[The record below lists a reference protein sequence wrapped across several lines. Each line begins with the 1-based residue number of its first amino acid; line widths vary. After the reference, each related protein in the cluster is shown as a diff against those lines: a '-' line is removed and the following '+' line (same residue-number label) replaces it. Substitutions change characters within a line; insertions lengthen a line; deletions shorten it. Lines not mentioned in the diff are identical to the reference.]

1 MRLPQ
6 IDLDDRR
13 FQDLVSEARL
23 RIARA
28 CPEWTEHN
36 VSDPGITLIE
46 LFAWMTEMTIYR
58 LNRVPEKMHVALME
72 LLGIQLDGPAAARAD
87 VRFRLSAPAESP
99 VEIPAG
105 TTEVGTLRTATAESV
120 VFQVQEEFTIPPIR
134 PVAYVVERGGT
145 FKDVGVAKGAAR
157 PQGPDQLPSAA
168 RPRWATRST
177 WASTRASGG
186 CCWAWRSRPR
196 WRAAP
201 AWTPRTRRCAGRSP
215 SPTGE
220 WAEAEVLEDLTGG
233 FNYGSGAVE
242 LQCPTRSGIAPV
254 SGKRLHWLRC
264 RLDDSTRRGG
274 GVAAY
279 AHPPEIY
286 SITAAPIGALLRT
299 EHAGLEVDEVLGTS
313 DGTPGQTFELR
324 FAPVLAP
331 EGGETLESRESGG
344 EWEPWELRESFAES
358 TREDRHF
365 TLDLVHGE
373 IELGPSVRE
382 ADGGWTQYGAIPA
395 KGAQLRMNRYR
406 HGGGRAGNVAAGTLT
421 MLRSAIPGVASVT
434 NPRAA
439 YGGVDAESLTDAR
452 QRAAMEIRT
461 RYRAVTTEDFEFL
474 VGEATPRVARAVCV
488 PPANG
493 GAVEV
498 HVLPRVD
505 PADRKLTI
513 DELTPDE
520 ELLSHIG
527 AYLDERRLIGTSV
540 RLLPMKFRGI
550 SVIVNVQA
558 EPLADLQRI
567 EQEVLHA
574 LYTYLNPLVGGAPDG
589 PSTGWQVGRA
599 LNQGEVYGIVHG
611 VAGVEFVKILRL
623 YEMDLVSGEQAPK
636 PAGSHV
642 DLGPDEVIA
651 SGNHIV
657 KADHRERT
665 A

>member
-1 MRLPQ
+1 V
-6 IDLDDRR
+6 D
-13 FQDLVSEARL
+13 
-23 RIARA
+23 
-28 CPEWTEHN
+28 
-36 VSDPGITLIE
+36 
-46 LFAWMTEMTIYR
+46 
-58 LNRVPEKMHVALME
+58 
-72 LLGIQLDGPAAARAD
+72 
-87 VRFRLSAPAESP
+87 
-99 VEIPAG
+99 IPAG

-120 VFQVQEEFTIPPIR
+120 VFQLQEDFTIPPIR
-134 PVAYVVERGGT
+134 PVAYLVERGGT

-157 PQGPDQLPSAA
+157 PQGPDQLPFGSPPAVGDALYLGFDESLGRLLMGVEIEASMA
-168 RPRWATRST
+168 RGAGVDPEDPPLRWEVSQPD
-177 WASTRASGG
+177 GD
-186 CCWAWRSRPR
+186 
-196 WRAAP
+196 
-201 AWTPRTRRCAGRSP
+201 
-215 SPTGE
+215 

-242 LQCPTRSGIAPV
+242 LQCPKRSGIAPV

-264 RLDDSTRRGG
+264 RLDDRTRSGKES
-274 GVAAY
+274 AAY

-299 EHAGLEVDEVLGTS
+299 EHAGLEVDELLGTS
-313 DGTPGQTFELR
+313 DGTPGQEFALR
-324 FAPVLAP
+324 FAPVLAL
-331 EGGETLESRESGG
+331 EGSETLETREPGG

-382 ADGGWTQYGAIPA
+382 ADGGWTQYGAIPP

-434 NPRAA
+434 NPRGA
-439 YGGVDAESLTDAR
+439 YGGVDAESLRDAR

-493 GAVEV
+493 GAVQV

-520 ELLSHIG
+520 ELLSQIG
-527 AYLDERRLIGTSV
+527 GYLDERRLIGTSV
-540 RLLPMKFRGI
+540 QLLPMKFRGI

-657 KADHRERT
+657 KADHRERAT
-665 A
+665 